1 MPERV
6 VFDAEPL
13 IAHAD
18 GEPGSEA
25 VSAYLEDVVSQE
37 TEGHVSAVNL
47 AEVRYVLAR
56 KYERAVADEY
66 VDWLFDLGLRP
77 ADVGPTWRRAA
88 DYVVEY
94 NPALG
99 DAFALATAA
108 HLGATLLVG
117 ADVESAGVIDVPIE
131 RFRRGSG

>member
-18 GEPGSEA
+18 GEPGSDA
-25 VSAYLEDVVSQE
+25 VSAYLEDVAAQE
-37 TEGHVSAVNL
+37 SEGHVSAVNL

-56 KYERAVADEY
+56 KYEREVADEY
-66 VDWLFDLGLRP
+66 ADWLFDLGLRL
-77 ADVGPTWRRAA
+77 ADAGPTWRRAA

-108 HLGATLLVG
+108 HLDATLLVG
-117 ADVESAGVIDVPIE
+117 ADAEYAGVTDVSIE
-131 RFRRGSG
+131 RFREESG

>member
-18 GEPGSEA
+18 GEPGSE
-25 VSAYLEDVVSQE
+25 VVETYLDDVVAQV

-47 AEVRYVLAR
+47 SEVRYVLAR
-56 KYERAVADEY
+56 KYTRQVADEY
-66 VDWLFDLGLRP
+66 IDWLFDLGLRP
-77 ADVGPTWRRAA
+77 SGPNAAWRGAA
-88 DYVVEY
+88 DYIIEY

-108 HLGATLLVG
+108 DLEATLLVG
-117 ADVESAGVIDVPIE
+117 TDDDFEAVADVPIE
-131 RFRRGSG
+131 RFR